1 MSEATERFQEL
12 LDIIAG
18 FDDINK
24 KQAAALILNQNVFPG
39 GQPAGLAGIE
49 AAFAALGA
57 GGFFAPPPA
66 PSVDVPALMTGGA
79 QEAASLFTPGTTAG
93 TAPAQPGDIDIALGA
108 ELRAA
113 EFDMLLSAREDQR
126 ATIDQQVSIV
136 TFLAEAE
143 RASPTRAA
151 ALNARLGLG
160 TGGIDFGFADVF
172 LSGGQLAPGRGGVT
186 TGTVG
191 GQQVGLPN
199 TLSLNQ
205 LAFANA
211 NPVIARFIADL
222 ADFLGNPDIFGSSI
236 ASAIP
241 TSGALA
247 GLAL

>member
-1 MSEATERFQEL
+1 MSEATDRFQEL
-12 LDIIAG
+12 LDFIQG
-18 FDDINK
+18 LDDLNK
-24 KQAAALILNQNVFPG
+24 KQAAAVILNQNVFPG

-49 AAFAALGA
+49 AAFAALDA
-57 GGFFAPPPA
+57 GGFFDPAPA
-66 PSVDVPALMTGGA
+66 PSVDVPALVTGG
-79 QEAASLFTPGTTAG
+79 ELFDFGTGAG
-93 TAPAQPGDIDIALGA
+93 GDIDIALGA

-113 EFDMLLSAREDQR
+113 EFDMLLRARQDQR
-126 ATIDQQVSIV
+126 ATIDQQVSIAM
-136 TFLAEAE
+136 FLAEAE

-151 ALNARLGLG
+151 SINAALGLG

-172 LSGGQLAPGRGGVT
+172 LSGGQLSPGRGGFT

-211 NPVIARFIADL
+211 SPVIARFIADL
-222 ADFLGNPDIFGSSI
+222 GDFLGNPDIFGSSI
-236 ASAIP
+236 ASAVP

-247 GLAL
+247 GIAL